1 MEFRVEVEIISRA
14 GSRSGDGLK
23 LRSEARLLEGLGSEL
38 VLKGMVLVGV
48 AVEFELEAVGSVLKA
63 ISGFDSR
70 QGTETSNSF
79 SGSELGLGLGVT
91 FLHILRGGL
100 GDECLSTTM

>member
-14 GSRSGDGLK
+14 GSGAGLK

-63 ISGFDSR
+63 ISG
-70 QGTETSNSF
+70 
-79 SGSELGLGLGVT
+79 LA
-91 FLHILRGGL
+91 
-100 GDECLSTTM
+100 